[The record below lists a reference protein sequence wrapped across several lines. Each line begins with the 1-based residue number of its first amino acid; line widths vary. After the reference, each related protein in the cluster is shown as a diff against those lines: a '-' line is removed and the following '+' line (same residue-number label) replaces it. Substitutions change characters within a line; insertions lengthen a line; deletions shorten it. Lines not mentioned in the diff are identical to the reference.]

1 MTSYPFDCILCP
13 EMTDTLTC
21 PKCGGVTP
29 IAKFCKHCGEPLHG
43 CLYCGARIAG
53 DSRFCPECGMETTFP
68 KTKSETEAGQLAHAR
83 YGHSMIP
90 KGILFTDEVPL
101 FETRPVL
108 WLTLMPPIV
117 FIIVGIGILISVYLK
132 FDYTEI
138 LYACGAV
145 AFAGLMWLLLAWLNW
160 RNIVYA
166 ATSRR
171 VLRLTG
177 AVGKNYLECP
187 LRSVQNISLDISA
200 WGRMNGFGTVRIT
213 GGGTEIEWKNV
224 DDPRETHRVLN
235 EIVDKHGH
243 PEH

>member
-1 MTSYPFDCILCP
+1 
-13 EMTDTLTC
+13 MTDTITC

-43 CLYCGARIAG
+43 CLYCGARIAS

-68 KTKSETEAGQLAHAR
+68 KSKSETAAVQLAHAR

-132 FDYTEI
+132 FDYREI
-138 LYACGAV
+138 LYACGGV
-145 AFAGLMWLLLAWLNW
+145 AFAGLLRLLLAWLNW
-160 RNIVYA
+160 RTVVFA
-166 ATSRR
+166 ATNRR
-171 VLRLTG
+171 ILRLTG

-187 LRSVQNISLDISA
+187 LRSVQNITLDISV
-200 WGRMNGFGTVRIT
+200 WGRMNGFGTLRIT
-213 GGGTEIEWKNV
+213 GGGTEIEWENV